1 MENSMKNRYIINFKT
16 SENTTE
22 RSVLMIA
29 QDKNE
34 VEKSLVAEFEDFEE
48 ELRIISICED
58 NTKKD
63 FVLDF

>member
-1 MENSMKNRYIINFKT
+1 MKNRYIINFKT
-16 SENTTE
+16 SENTIE

>member
-1 MENSMKNRYIINFKT
+1 MKNRYIINFKT
-16 SENTTE
+16 SENTIE

-34 VEKSLVAEFEDFEE
+34 VEKSLVAEFEDLEE

>member
-1 MENSMKNRYIINFKT
+1 MKNRYIINFKT
-16 SENTTE
+16 SENTIE
-22 RSVLMIA
+22 RSVLMIV
-29 QDKNE
+29 QDKND
-34 VEKSLVAEFEDFEE
+34 VENALAAEFEDLEE

>member
-1 MENSMKNRYIINFKT
+1 MKNRYIINFKT

>member
-1 MENSMKNRYIINFKT
+1 MKNRYIINFKT

-34 VEKSLVAEFEDFEE
+34 VEKSLVAEFEDLEE